1 MFPIKVLPAAKIL
14 SPSNSTSD
22 ERMIAVFSCGLTF
35 PQSLR
40 SPAVYRAIRPD
51 CWRLFFREPL
61 FLNHFRSP
69 AGLQGRSEPT
79 AGIIFRGRTF
89 PQSLRSPAGL
99 RGRSNSTASI
109 IFPGTTFP
117 QSLRSPAGLRGRS
130 DPTAGNYFSGTH
142 CSPITSLSSRKTVE
156 CRSQGDTETLAAPKK
171 DGAGLWFPPL
181 AS

>member
-69 AGLQGRSEPT
+69 AGLQGD
-79 AGIIFRGRTF
+79 
-89 PQSLRSPAGL
+89 
-99 RGRSNSTASI
+99 STRLLAI

-117 QSLRSPAGLRGRS
+117 QSLSFASGSAGAIRADRWY
-130 DPTAGNYFSGTH
+130 YFSGTH
-142 CSPITSLSSRKTVE
+142 FSSITSVASR
-156 CRSQGDTETLAAPKK
+156 P
-171 DGAGLWFPPL
+171 AGTIQLDR
-181 AS
+181 